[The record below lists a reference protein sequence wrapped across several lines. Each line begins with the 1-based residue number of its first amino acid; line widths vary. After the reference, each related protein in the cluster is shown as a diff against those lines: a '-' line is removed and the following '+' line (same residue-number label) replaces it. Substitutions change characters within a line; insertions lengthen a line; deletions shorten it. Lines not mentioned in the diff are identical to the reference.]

1 MTTASATAFVFKP
14 AVRGDEHLLIGLA
27 GGTGSGKTFTAMRLA
42 SGLAGNK
49 PFAVIDTEAGRAKHY
64 ADRFKFDHGDLT
76 APFRPERYRDAI
88 LAADAARYPVIVV
101 DSFSHEWAGEGGI
114 LEWQEEELDRMA
126 GNDWQRRESC
136 KRAAWI
142 KPKMAHKS
150 MVQRLLQIR
159 SHLILCFRAEEKQ
172 DQVKD
177 PKTGK
182 WEFVPK
188 RTRTG
193 LNGWIPICEK
203 NLPFEL
209 TASFLLTEEAP
220 GIPRPIKLEEQHR
233 PYFPLDTRIDEES
246 GRLLGE
252 WAAGGNPK
260 RAAPAPSPTQS
271 IPAQTP
277 TVAQE
282 FETLINDYAQCN
294 DAASLIGLEKR
305 RESLWSKQGTG
316 GLKQRL
322 KEAADAAVKRVKSRP
337 VEEPQGWIEK
347 LRAASTVAAID
358 EVWLAC
364 TEAFGSMVPLE
375 VDEAYQIRREQ
386 LAEQEGRALDT

>member
-1 MTTASATAFVFKP
+1 MNAPAQAFTFKP

-64 ADRFKFDHGDLT
+64 ADRFRFDHGDLT

-126 GNDWQRRESC
+126 GDNWQKRESC

-159 SHLILCFRAEEKQ
+159 SHLIICFRAEEKQ

-220 GIPRPIKLEEQHR
+220 GIPRPIKLEEQHL

-252 WAAGGNPK
+252 WAAGGNPV
-260 RAAPAPSPTQS
+260 RAVSGLSNSPLSELDALVSAYEKCT
-271 IPAQTP
+271 
-277 TVAQE
+277 
-282 FETLINDYAQCN
+282 
-294 DAASLIGLEKR
+294 DAARFAALEVR
-305 RESLWSKQGTG
+305 RQKVWSTKTTG
-316 GLKQRL
+316 GV
-322 KEAADAAVKRVKSRP
+322 KERVKAAADAAQQRIKP
-337 VEEPQGWIEK
+337 DPAECMAE
-347 LRAASTVAAID
+347 LRAQTTVANID
-358 EVWLAC
+358 ITWSVV
-364 TEAFGSMVPLE
+364 TERFGGMPPLE

-386 LAEQEGRALDT
+386 LAEDEGRQLDNL